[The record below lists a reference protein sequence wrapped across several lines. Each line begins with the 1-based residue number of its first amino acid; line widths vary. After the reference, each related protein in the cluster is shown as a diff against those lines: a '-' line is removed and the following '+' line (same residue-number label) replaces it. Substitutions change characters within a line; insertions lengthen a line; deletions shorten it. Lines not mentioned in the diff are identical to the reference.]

1 MSLRFFLWRNRI
13 ACMRQ
18 TDGSLSRFGPGNYS
32 ARGTSKGVTAAENEL
47 RRRVP
52 ESGDRE
58 PSPVSLGKEK
68 LIR

>member
-1 MSLRFFLWRNRI
+1 
-13 ACMRQ
+13 MRQ

-58 PSPVSLGKEK
+58 PSPVSSGKEK